1 MYYIYLINNKKGVFK
16 MRTNKE
22 KSLENYKIA
31 KKSYLEDM
39 TRENWIK
46 FCEAKKNLYVV
57 RCKDIG
63 AENTALL

>member
-1 MYYIYLINNKKGVFK
+1 

-22 KSLENYKIA
+22 KALENYKIA

-46 FCEAKKNLYVV
+46 FCEAKKICMLLGV
-57 RCKDIG
+57 RI
-63 AENTALL
+63 